1 MRWWLHYKSRPF
13 YNPRFW
19 FKFATGGWDIIFT
32 DNFESW
38 WSGTH
43 SLVNDTFESWWGATN
58 TLINE
63 TFEEGWS

>member
-1 MRWWLHYKSRPF
+1 MRWWLRHKAHPF

-19 FKFATGGWDIIFT
+19 FKFATGGWDIIFR
-32 DNFESW
+32 DNFEAW
-38 WSGTH
+38 WSGTRN
-43 SLVNDTFESWWGATN
+43 LVNDTFEAWWGATN